1 MTRNRPQILKRTLQL
16 LLSQTRAPDCV
27 LVVDNGPSKE
37 TESVVSAF
45 SPTLVNYHAM
55 RENVGPAG
63 AAAYALDRLS
73 QQGFEWIYW
82 GDDDDPPASADTIER
97 LIEIAANTGED
108 TGAVGAVGGM
118 WDWATGEIR
127 RVPDEALS
135 GLISVDAISGN
146 QHLILRAEL
155 VAKVGLP
162 DSRLFFGLEE
172 LEYCLRI
179 RAAGYRLLVDGDLMR
194 EYRARSGHL
203 RRRRRRSI
211 VPHCSYASIW
221 RQYYSTRNYI
231 FAMTRTFQHPELARR
246 ELFKAIGRTC
256 FSWARGPKYGS
267 AFTRLQIRG
276 VVDGYLGRMGRTVI
290 PTPKYGN
297 GTATPGLF
305 VSNRSVG

>member
-1 MTRNRPQILKRTLQL
+1 
-16 LLSQTRAPDCV
+16 
-27 LVVDNGPSKE
+27 
-37 TESVVSAF
+37 
-45 SPTLVNYHAM
+45 
-55 RENVGPAG
+55 
-63 AAAYALDRLS
+63 
-73 QQGFEWIYW
+73 
-82 GDDDDPPASADTIER
+82 
-97 LIEIAANTGED
+97 
-108 TGAVGAVGGM
+108 M

-127 RVPDEALS
+127 RVPDQALS

-203 RRRRRRSI
+203 RRRRRRLI

-221 RQYYSTRNYI
+221 RQDDSTRNYI

-256 FSWARGPKYGS
+256 FSWARGPRYGS

-290 PTPKYGN
+290 PTPKVRERHGN
-297 GTATPGLF
+297 SRSFREQPVRRLIQGFSNWPSTPGVDRILGTRRA
-305 VSNRSVG
+305 VTKLMMACARSGSSV